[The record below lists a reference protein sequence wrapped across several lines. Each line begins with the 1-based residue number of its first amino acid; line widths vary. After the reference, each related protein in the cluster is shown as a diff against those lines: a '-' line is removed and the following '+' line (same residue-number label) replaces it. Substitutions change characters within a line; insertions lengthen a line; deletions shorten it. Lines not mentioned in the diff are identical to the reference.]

1 MIYESQSAL
10 MEACPTELEPTEFTA
25 WANSPEGQK
34 LKELFAAYNF
44 AIRTAPENIVGVGR
58 ITYAEN
64 QLIHIQN
71 KESNL

>member
-1 MIYESQSAL
+1 MIYKSQSDLISA
-10 MEACPTELEPTEFTA
+10 MPTGLEPLEFTA

-34 LKELFAAYNF
+34 LKELFAAYSF

-64 QLIHIQN
+64 RIIHIQN
-71 KESNL
+71 MESKI

>member
-1 MIYESQSAL
+1 MIYESQAAL
-10 MEACPTELEPTEFTA
+10 IEACPTELELSDFTA
-25 WANSPEGQK
+25 WAKSPEGQK
-34 LKELFAAYNF
+34 IRELFAAYNF

-71 KESNL
+71 MESKL

>member
-1 MIYESQSAL
+1 MIYKSHSDLISA
-10 MEACPTELEPTEFTA
+10 MPTELEPLEFNEWVT
-25 WANSPEGQK
+25 SQEGQK

-71 KESNL
+71 MESNL

>member
-1 MIYESQSAL
+1 MIYKSQSDLISA
-10 MEACPTELEPTEFTA
+10 MPTGLEPLEFTA
-25 WANSPEGQK
+25 WANSPDGQK